1 MPRKRKEQPDNFFK
15 AFPTAMRKLMLQKD
29 ITQNEL
35 AEYLHKTRQAVSYYC
50 DGSSSPDWET
60 LVKISDYFNV
70 STDYLLGRTADP
82 NPTPAAV
89 DDLGLSPKAVEW
101 LHSIN
106 RASKPDKYGPVDRRN
121 MTHKVNMIFENDSF
135 QYLIENLCNLIDAAE
150 AERIYYAV
158 LIGAGRSQQIQQII
172 ESHRYSDS
180 VTDYLRAQYLLSGS
194 TAPKEINDAF
204 MFGINV
210 TEVVAGDINRSLNGL
225 LEDIRKM
232 ADEKTEKDTPGR

>member
-1 MPRKRKEQPDNFFK
+1 MPRKRKEQPDNFYK

-60 LVKISDYFNV
+60 LVKISDYFHV

-82 NPTPAAV
+82 NPVPAAV

-101 LHSIN
+101 LHNIKRSSEPN
-106 RASKPDKYGPVDRRN
+106 EYGHIAREG
-121 MTHKVNMIFENDSF
+121 MIHKTNLIFENHSF
-135 QYLIENLCNLIDAAE
+135 QYLIENLCNLIDATE
-150 AERIYYAV
+150 AERIYYATP
-158 LIGAGRSQQIQQII
+158 IGTDRGQQTQQII
-172 ESHRYSDS
+172 DSHRYSDS

-204 MFGINV
+204 MFGINI
-210 TEVVAGDINRSLNGL
+210 TEVVTVDINRSLNGL

-232 ADEKTEKDTPGR
+232 VDEKTEKEE